1 MYENHDNDPIKRKI
15 SLKRLFHKKIT
26 AGDRRSSSADAL
38 PPRFA
43 EKISTPEQALSV
55 IRPGNR
61 VFVGT
66 GCAAPATLLQA
77 LEHLGQN
84 LKDVKL
90 YHFFTQGAVFY
101 ENGLPKTQF
110 QHKCFY
116 VNSDMAEMIKQG
128 HGDYIP
134 IPVARIPTLMKAGGF
149 PVDVALIQVSMP
161 DPYGYVSLGISC
173 DITHAAIQKASFV
186 IAELN
191 PNMPRTSGETSLHI
205 GRIDRAVIVDHPVS
219 EHGFP
224 DVDASIA
231 RPIAGYISRIIKD
244 GSTLQIGLGEIPNA
258 AIKFLSG
265 RKNLGIHSDVIT
277 DSIIDLIDSGMI
289 NGKEKAIHK
298 GLVVASFCIGSRR
311 LYARLHNNPLFSF
324 HPMEYVC
331 DPSVLA
337 QNSKLVSITQA
348 QTVDLMGQVCSDQ
361 FNGDLAGGISAQPD
375 FIRGAGLS
383 PQGRAIICLTSTT
396 GNGRFSRIQP
406 FFSKGERVTIP
417 GSDVHY
423 VVTECG
429 AAYLF
434 GKSIREK
441 ALALIEV
448 AHPLFRPW
456 LLEEARRL
464 GYLGQNQDLKCKSDG
479 ALECHY
485 PQNED
490 TEIILNDQT
499 RISIRPAKASDV
511 TGLQD
516 LFYKLPP
523 EDVYTRF
530 FRPLK
535 QFSMSE
541 AEYFCN
547 VDYEKEMAFI
557 AAVGDHDQKQIIGSS
572 FYVVDPATN
581 MAEVAYMI
589 LHEWQ
594 GRGVGSVLQKQMAA
608 YAESKGIR
616 GFKADI
622 LCENAA
628 MIRLAKRCGSR
639 VTLRKEGDVYSMEIF
654 F

>member
-1 MYENHDNDPIKRKI
+1 
-15 SLKRLFHKKIT
+15 
-26 AGDRRSSSADAL
+26 
-38 PPRFA
+38 
-43 EKISTPEQALSV
+43 
-55 IRPGNR
+55 
-61 VFVGT
+61 
-66 GCAAPATLLQA
+66 
-77 LEHLGQN
+77 
-84 LKDVKL
+84 
-90 YHFFTQGAVFY
+90 
-101 ENGLPKTQF
+101 
-110 QHKCFY
+110 
-116 VNSDMAEMIKQG
+116 
-128 HGDYIP
+128 
-134 IPVARIPTLMKAGGF
+134 MKSGGF
-149 PVDVALIQVSMP
+149 PIDVALIQVSMP

-205 GRIDRAVIVDHPVS
+205 GRIDRAVIVNRPVS

-231 RPIAGYISRIIKD
+231 RPIADYISRIIED
-244 GSTLQIGLGEIPNA
+244 GSTLQIGLGEIPNS

-289 NGKEKAIHK
+289 TGKEKTIHK
-298 GLVVASFCIGSRR
+298 GLVVASFCLGSRR
-311 LYARLHNNPLFSF
+311 LYDRLHNNPLFSF

-331 DPSVLA
+331 DPSILA

-348 QTVDLMGQVCSDQ
+348 QAVDLMGQVCSDQ
-361 FNGDLAGGISAQPD
+361 FNGDLTGGISAQPD

-383 PQGRAIICLTSTT
+383 PQGRAIICLASTT
-396 GNGRFSRIQP
+396 GNGRLSRIRP
-406 FFSKGERVTIP
+406 FFTEGERITIP

-434 GKSIREK
+434 GKSTREK

-456 LLEEARRL
+456 LIEEARRL
-464 GYLGQNQDLKCKSDG
+464 GYLGQDQDLKCKSDG

-485 PQNED
+485 PRNED
-490 TEIILNDQT
+490 REIVLKDQT
-499 RISIRPAKASDV
+499 RVVVRPAKASDV
-511 TGLQD
+511 SGLQD
-516 LFYKLPP
+516 LFYKLPS

-541 AEYFCN
+541 AQYFCN
-547 VDYEKEMAFI
+547 VDYKKEMAFI
-557 AAVGDHDQKQIIGSS
+557 AAVGDHNQEQIIGSS

-594 GRGVGSVLQKQMAA
+594 GRGVGNVLQERMAV
-608 YAESKGIR
+608 YAKSKGIQ
-616 GFKADI
+616 GFRADI
-622 LCENAA
+622 MCENTA

-639 VTLRKEGDVYSMEIF
+639 VTLRKEGDVYNVEMF

>member
-1 MYENHDNDPIKRKI
+1 MYENHDNSPIKRRI
-15 SLKRLFHKKIT
+15 SLKRLFHKKNA
-26 AGDRRSSSADAL
+26 AGEIRSSGIDGL
-38 PPRFA
+38 PPRFTD
-43 EKISTPEQALSV
+43 KIGSPEQALSL
-55 IRPGNR
+55 IKPGNR
-61 VFVGT
+61 VFIGT

-77 LEHLGQN
+77 LEHLEQN

-101 ENGLPKTQF
+101 EKGVPETRF

-116 VNSDMAEMIKQG
+116 VNPDMAELIKQG

-134 IPVARIPTLMKAGGF
+134 IPVTRIPTLMKAGGL

-205 GRIDRAVIVDHPVS
+205 GRIDRAVIVNRPVS
-219 EHGFP
+219 EHRFP

-231 RPIAGYISRIIKD
+231 RPIAGYISRIIED

-289 NGKEKAIHK
+289 NGKEKTIHK
-298 GLVVASFCIGSRR
+298 GLVVASFCLGSRR
-311 LYARLHNNPLFSF
+311 LYDRLHNNPLFSF

-331 DPSVLA
+331 DPSILA

-348 QTVDLMGQVCSDQ
+348 QAVDLMGQVCSDQ
-361 FNGDLAGGISAQPD
+361 FNGDLTGGISAQPD

-383 PQGRAIICLTSTT
+383 PQGRAIICLASTT
-396 GNGRFSRIQP
+396 GNGRLSRIRP
-406 FFSKGERVTIP
+406 FFTEGERITIP

-423 VVTECG
+423 IVTECG

-448 AHPLFRPW
+448 AHPSFRPW

-464 GYLGQNQDLKCKSDG
+464 GYLRPDQDLKCKSDG
-479 ALECHY
+479 TLECRY

-490 TEIILNDQT
+490 KEVLLKDQT
-499 RISIRPAKASDV
+499 RIVVRPAKASDV

-530 FRPLK
+530 FRHLK
-535 QFSMSE
+535 QFPMSE

-557 AAVGDHDQKQIIGSS
+557 AAVGDRDQEQIIGSS
-572 FYVVDPATN
+572 FYVVDKSTN

-594 GRGVGSVLQKQMAA
+594 GRGVGKLLQERMAA
-608 YAESKGIR
+608 YAVSKGVR

-628 MIRLAKRCGSR
+628 MIKMTRKCGSR
-639 VTLRKEGDVYSMEIF
+639 VTRRLDGDVYEVEMF